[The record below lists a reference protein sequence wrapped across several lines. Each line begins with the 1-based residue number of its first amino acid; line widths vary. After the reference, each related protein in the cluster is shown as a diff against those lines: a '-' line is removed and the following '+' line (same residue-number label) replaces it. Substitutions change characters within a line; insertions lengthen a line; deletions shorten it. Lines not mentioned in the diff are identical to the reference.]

1 MLQLFSLARRVEH
14 SLEML
19 CWIRLQVEIPVILSG
34 IFYSVGI
41 KQTERGAWLEK
52 WTRQEILQ
60 TAVF

>member
-1 MLQLFSLARRVEH
+1 MLQLLSLARRVEH

-34 IFYSVGI
+34 IFYF
-41 KQTERGAWLEK
+41 ERGAWLEK
-52 WTRQEILQ
+52 WTKQEILR